1 MFIKDHTD
9 LSGRVWGADRI
20 IANDNE
26 GKQRPRTKMGAEN
39 KEFGLIRIEF
49 QSIWGHPI
57 AYVVDASFRSGG
69 SQMTRSV
76 RVKRHVYLWVL
87 SIEMVQHF
95 VFPHN
100 LRQRWGVQ
108 KIEDRP
114 KNRTLWHTMIWG
126 FRAWKVEIS
135 PRTDTYRW
143 RFLKL
148 NWNHDKAL
156 PLIPKQHSRRCNK
169 IPWSTR
175 SKAAERSSSNK
186 ATDLL
191 SIALKISSWTLFPCS
206 GDSYKPIDRFYPRY

>member
-9 LSGRVWGADRI
+9 VSGRVWRADRI
-20 IANDNE
+20 IANDNG

-57 AYVVDASFRSGG
+57 AYVVDASFWSGG
-69 SQMTRSV
+69 NQMTRWV
-76 RVKRHVYLWVL
+76 RVKRHVYLRVI
-87 SIEMVQHF
+87 SIEMVQHI

-114 KNRTLWHTMIWG
+114 KNRTLWHTMIWW

-135 PRTDTYRW
+135 PRTDTYWW
-143 RFLKL
+143 RSLKL

-156 PLIPKQHSRRCNK
+156 PLIPKQNSM
-169 IPWSTR
+169 
-175 SKAAERSSSNK
+175 
-186 ATDLL
+186 
-191 SIALKISSWTLFPCS
+191 
-206 GDSYKPIDRFYPRY
+206 

>member
-1 MFIKDHTD
+1 
-9 LSGRVWGADRI
+9 
-20 IANDNE
+20 
-26 GKQRPRTKMGAEN
+26 
-39 KEFGLIRIEF
+39 
-49 QSIWGHPI
+49 
-57 AYVVDASFRSGG
+57 
-69 SQMTRSV
+69 MTRWV

-87 SIEMVQHF
+87 SIEMVQHI

-108 KIEDRP
+108 KIENRP
-114 KNRTLWHTMIWG
+114 KNRTLWHTMIWW

-135 PRTDTYRW
+135 PRTDTYWW
-143 RFLKL
+143 RSLKL

-175 SKAAERSSSNK
+175 SKGAERSSSNK

-191 SIALKISSWTLFPCS
+191 SIALKISSWTSVSVQWRLFLIIS
-206 GDSYKPIDRFYPRY
+206 RLIGFTHVISFNIIHKLKADSFLNDFRNKRKIRP